1 MGSLSFQLHPITLVA
16 CLCAI
21 LLYRHI
27 CGSAINHENDS
38 DLKTLLIDDVQN
50 KRPNKLFNA
59 TSKQVRFFAGGLSA
73 LFIANF
79 WPLAEIAQHD
89 LLIGRMVQQLLI
101 SLAASPLLLK
111 SLPRQAIVRLTKPRY
126 FDLMLVTLTRPLPS
140 VIIFSIVAI
149 SAISPPLVRFEAQ
162 GTPNDIVIQ
171 LAVFLAS
178 LLVWTPLL
186 KILPGVRQLSTAG
199 RLAYVFVLSL
209 VPSIPAVVLIFAKR
223 SLYSTYSNGAFG
235 ISAVG
240 DQELTGALAKIASLA
255 VFWSIAIIILLRA
268 DRDEEFGIDPDPIT
282 WDDVKRE
289 LDRSSKKH
297 RYN

>member
-1 MGSLSFQLHPITLVA
+1 MA

-21 LLYRHI
+21 LLYRYV
-27 CGSAINHENDS
+27 CGPAINRLDDLETNASAIDNVKD
-38 DLKTLLIDDVQN
+38 KQP
-50 KRPNKLFNA
+50 KKLFNA
-59 TSKQVRFFAGGLSA
+59 SPKQIRFFAGGLTA
-73 LFIANF
+73 LFIANY

-89 LLIGRMVQQLLI
+89 LLLGRMVQQLLV
-101 SLAASPLLLK
+101 SLAAPPLLLK
-111 SLPRQAIVRLTKPRY
+111 SLPRQAIVRLTRPRY
-126 FDLMLVTLTRPLPS
+126 LDLTLATLTRPLPS
-140 VIIFSIVAI
+140 IIIFSIVVV
-149 SAISPPLVRFEAQ
+149 SAISPPLVRFESQ
-162 GTPNDIVIQ
+162 GTPNDMVIQ
-171 LAVFLAS
+171 LAIFLAS
-178 LLVWTPLL
+178 LLVWIPLL

-209 VPSIPAVVLIFAKR
+209 VPSIPAVVLIFAKH
-223 SLYSTYSNGAFG
+223 SLYSTYNHGAFG
-235 ISAVG
+235 IGAVG

-255 VFWSIAIIILLRA
+255 VFWSIAIVILLHA